1 MIKFKLNEKEYSLP
15 ESYDE
20 VKLSTYIKVAQLES
34 KKNMYDFEEL
44 YLINLLE
51 TMCDAEPN
59 ELNDLSL
66 QDLQKMTEKL
76 LFLKDDKFPAE
87 KHIVIDGKDYAFIK
101 SMNKMSLGEY
111 VSIKTLCNGKDTYE
125 ALPYI
130 LAIILRPANKV
141 VDNET
146 NEVSWELTKFDAEN
160 IDYRMNLF
168 QNLPISK
175 VLGSINFFLTTT
187 E

>member
-1 MIKFKLNEKEYSLP
+1 MIKFKLNEKEYNLP
-15 ESYDE
+15 ECYDE

-34 KKNMYDFEEL
+34 KRNMYDFEEL

-51 TMCDAEPN
+51 VMCDAEPN

-66 QDLQKMTEKL
+66 EELQTMTTKL
-76 LFLKDDKFPAE
+76 VFLKDDKFDPE
-87 KHIVIDGKDYAFIK
+87 KHIEIDGKDYAFIK
-101 SMNKMSLGEY
+101 SMSKMSLGEY

-130 LAIILRPANKV
+130 LAIILRPATREV
-141 VDNET
+141 SIET
-146 NEVSWELTKFDAEN
+146 EEVSWRLNKFDAEN
-160 IDYRMNLF
+160 IEYRVRLF
-168 QNLPISK
+168 QDLPISK
-175 VLGSINFFLTTT
+175 VLGAVNFFLNTT

>member
-1 MIKFKLNEKEYSLP
+1 MIKFLLNEKEYSLP
-15 ESYDE
+15 ENYDE
-20 VKLSTYIKVAQLES
+20 VKLSTYIKVAQLEA
-34 KKNMYDFEEL
+34 KRGMYDFEEL

-51 TMCDAEPN
+51 TMCDAEPS

-66 QDLQKMTEKL
+66 EDLKVMTEKL
-76 LFLKDDKFPAE
+76 TFLKDDKFEAT
-87 KHIVIDGKDYAFIK
+87 KHIVIDGKDYAFIH
-101 SMNKMSLGEY
+101 SMSKMSLGEY

-130 LAIILRPANKV
+130 LAIILRPATKKV
-141 VDNET
+141 NEET
-146 NEVSWELTKFDAEN
+146 GQEQWVLNKFDAEN
-160 IDYRMNLF
+160 IEYRVSLF

-175 VLGSINFFLTTT
+175 VLGSVNFFLTMT